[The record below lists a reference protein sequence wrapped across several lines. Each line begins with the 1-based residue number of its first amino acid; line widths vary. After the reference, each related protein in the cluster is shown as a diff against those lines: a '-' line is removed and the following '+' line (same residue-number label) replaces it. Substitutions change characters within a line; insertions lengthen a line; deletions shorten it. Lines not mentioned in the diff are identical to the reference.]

1 MSLALEERDENANS
15 SVYPSA
21 WALATRSAPTIPE
34 PAGRLSMTRLCFK
47 RCVSRWARIRPTTSV
62 PPPGANGTTMRT
74 ACAGY
79 SSAAWASDAAK
90 ASAAIGRISV
100 RLIGSPTARRSSIF
114 SMRLPP
120 SFSLL
125 TPIFLS
131 FALALFAG
139 AAMAQAY
146 PAKPIRLIVP
156 FPPGGGTDIAARTI
170 ANKLSESVKWTFV
183 VENKP
188 GAGGNLGVEQAVKS
202 PADGYTLVIGQ
213 TSNLAINPTLYA
225 TLAYDPL
232 KDLSPVAL
240 IVSAPVV
247 LVVAVNSRHASLGDL
262 LAAARSDPGAVTFAS
277 PGNGTVSHL
286 TGELLQ
292 RAAGVKLTHVPYKGA
307 SQALTDTLGGQVQ
320 SLMSSVPSALSQ
332 TRPGRLRAIAV
343 TSAKRSP
350 ELPEVPTI
358 AEPGYKGF
366 EASTWYGLLAPA
378 GPPAAVVARLNT
390 EVNRALKTPE
400 VRERLASE
408 GGEALGGSPEQF
420 ASFLR
425 AEHAKWGRVVRE
437 SGARAE

>member
-1 MSLALEERDENANS
+1 LAP
-15 SVYPSA
+15 V
-21 WALATRSAPTIPE
+21 
-34 PAGRLSMTRLCFK
+34 
-47 RCVSRWARIRPTTSV
+47 
-62 PPPGANGTTMRT
+62 
-74 ACAGY
+74 
-79 SSAAWASDAAK
+79 
-90 ASAAIGRISV
+90 
-100 RLIGSPTARRSSIF
+100 
-114 SMRLPP
+114 
-120 SFSLL
+120 
-125 TPIFLS
+125 FLS
-131 FALALFAG
+131 LSLALFAG

-170 ANKLSESVKWTFV
+170 ASKLSESVKWTFV

-202 PADGYTLVIGQ
+202 PPDGYTLVIGQ

-225 TLAYDPL
+225 KLPYDPF

-247 LVVAVNSRHASLGDL
+247 LVVAQNSRYASLGDL
-262 LAAARSDPGAVTFAS
+262 LAAAKTDPGGVTFAS

-320 SLMSSVPSALSQ
+320 SFMSSVPSALSQ
-332 TRPGRLRAIAV
+332 IRAGRLRAIAV
-343 TSAKRSP
+343 TSAKRAR
-350 ELPEVPTI
+350 ELPDVPTI
-358 AEPGYKGF
+358 AESGYRGF

-378 GPPAAVVARLNT
+378 GTPMTVVARLNV
-390 EVNRALKTPE
+390 EVNRLLKTAE
-400 VRERLASE
+400 VRERLAAE
-408 GGEALGGSPEQF
+408 GGEVLGGSPEQF
-420 ASFLR
+420 ASFLK
-425 AEHAKWGRVVRE
+425 AEHVKWGRVVRE

>member
-1 MSLALEERDENANS
+1 M
-15 SVYPSA
+15 
-21 WALATRSAPTIPE
+21 AP
-34 PAGRLSMTRLCFK
+34 
-47 RCVSRWARIRPTTSV
+47 V
-62 PPPGANGTTMRT
+62 
-74 ACAGY
+74 
-79 SSAAWASDAAK
+79 
-90 ASAAIGRISV
+90 
-100 RLIGSPTARRSSIF
+100 
-114 SMRLPP
+114 
-120 SFSLL
+120 
-125 TPIFLS
+125 FLS
-131 FALALFAG
+131 LALALFAG
-139 AAMAQAY
+139 AAAAQAY

-170 ANKLSESVKWTFV
+170 ANKLSENLRWTFV

-213 TSNLAINPTLYA
+213 TSNLAINPALYA
-225 TLAYDPL
+225 KLPYDPL
-232 KDLSPVAL
+232 RDLSPVAL

-247 LVVAVNSRHASLGDL
+247 FVVTANSRYASLGDL
-262 LAAARSDPGAVTFAS
+262 LAAAKTDPGGVTFAS

-320 SLMSSVPSALSQ
+320 SFMSSVPSALSQ
-332 TRPGRLRAIAV
+332 IRGGRLRAIAV
-343 TSAKRSP
+343 TSAERAR

-358 AEPGYKGF
+358 AESGYKGF

-378 GPPAAVVARLNT
+378 GTPATIVARLNA
-390 EVNRALKTPE
+390 EVNRALATPE
-400 VRERLASE
+400 VRQRLAAE

-420 ASFLR
+420 ASFLK
-425 AEHAKWGRVVRE
+425 AEHVKWGRVVRE

>member
-1 MSLALEERDENANS
+1 LAA
-15 SVYPSA
+15 V
-21 WALATRSAPTIPE
+21 
-34 PAGRLSMTRLCFK
+34 
-47 RCVSRWARIRPTTSV
+47 
-62 PPPGANGTTMRT
+62 
-74 ACAGY
+74 
-79 SSAAWASDAAK
+79 
-90 ASAAIGRISV
+90 
-100 RLIGSPTARRSSIF
+100 
-114 SMRLPP
+114 
-120 SFSLL
+120 
-125 TPIFLS
+125 FLS
-131 FALALFAG
+131 LALALFAG
-139 AAMAQAY
+139 AATAQAY

-225 TLAYDPL
+225 KLPYDPL

-247 LVVAVNSRHASLGDL
+247 LVVALNSRYASLGDL
-262 LAAARSDPGAVTFAS
+262 LAAAKTDPGGVTFAS

-320 SLMSSVPSALSQ
+320 SFMSSVPSALSQ
-332 TRPGRLRAIAV
+332 IRAGRLRAIAV
-343 TSAKRSP
+343 TSAQRAQ

-358 AEPGYKGF
+358 AESGYRGF

-378 GPPAAVVARLNT
+378 GTPMTIIARLNV
-390 EVNRALKTPE
+390 EVNRLLKTAE
-400 VRERLASE
+400 VRERLAAE
-408 GGEALGGSPEQF
+408 GGEVLGGSPEQF
-420 ASFLR
+420 VSFLK